1 MPADASTDV
10 MTDIATIVQ
19 RSDEDGDVKS
29 AATEILTLFTARMQH
44 HFARGPFSKEL
55 RKRLIAAEEMDLA
68 ETAYQYFL
76 AANVLKHGTGSSY
89 HELRKIKGLPF
100 GMKQPDGSGQVTG
113 DLVDVT
119 SDGFLENLVATLDA
133 AKRIL
138 EAD

>member
-19 RSDEDGDVKS
+19 RSDEDGDVQA
-29 AATEILTLFTARMQH
+29 AATEILSLFTARMQH

-55 RKRLIAAEEMDLA
+55 RKRLIAADQADLA
-68 ETAYQYFL
+68 EAAYQYFL

-89 HELRKIKGLPF
+89 HELRKIKGLRF

-119 SDGFLENLVATLDA
+119 GDGFLEDLVGTLHA
-133 AKRIL
+133 AKRVL